1 MLRHNGTSKKFFE
14 FIRKQD
20 KLKKVLTQTNNFYLK
35 EHINQILTQPKNQMK
50 EQKKWNN
57 FANNAL
63 QAIKQRK
70 QNVLK
75 NPQKFDTFF
84 HASMRKELVKQNN
97 KIKNPVATP
106 SDILGF

>member
-1 MLRHNGTSKKFFE
+1 MN
-14 FIRKQD
+14 
-20 KLKKVLTQTNNFYLK
+20 
-35 EHINQILTQPKNQMK
+35 
-50 EQKKWNN
+50 EQKKWGN

-63 QAIKQRK
+63 EAIRKRK
-70 QNVLK
+70 QDVIK